1 VVGTGLITPINL
13 LVYTI
18 GFTVKKVLESW
29 PIAGLPLLC
38 ILLGVGVYEEKQ
50 KCITQ
55 PNKKIKCNVH
65 MASLSAVRLDANS
78 TVYHERK
85 IAEGKNKMIV
95 LDAVKNI
102 RWLE

>member
-1 VVGTGLITPINL
+1 
-13 LVYTI
+13 
-18 GFTVKKVLESW
+18 
-29 PIAGLPLLC
+29 
-38 ILLGVGVYEEKQ
+38 
-50 KCITQ
+50 
-55 PNKKIKCNVH
+55 